1 MDFISQLSLPS
12 LLSALFCLGFAIFVG
27 FGGRKRPA
35 NLGFA
40 IAMLGLA
47 LQESSTILIGLTP
60 ETNRTHFYGQ
70 VTVLGEVL
78 MGGGWLLFSLTFAR
92 ANEGEILRKKRPL
105 LGLYLILVGLLLF
118 PLFEPSSLVNS
129 SSQHLPINQFGFV
142 FFLLYL
148 CVLILILMNLEQI
161 FRDSSGTVRY
171 QIKYMLLGAGGI
183 LALEVYRTGQ
193 VLLFS
198 TVFIDVLPFYSIAM
212 ILTNSIILYAL
223 VRHRLLN
230 VDVFVSRYVVYKSV
244 TLIAVGAYL
253 GLVGLIIIGIQRF
266 GEETYIRLI
275 PLGAFMALL
284 GMLVLLLSEGLRRKI
299 QTFISINFYKNK
311 HDYRNKWQEFTHAVG
326 SKLILP
332 ELLPSLVGWL
342 AETIG
347 TNDSAIWLLD
357 RERSR
362 YYLASR
368 RGFGLAPTIWP
379 DNDALVTTLNKGG
392 NSLELR
398 ETSLL
403 FKEISKASPDFFEA
417 NPVSAWIPIYSNQ
430 EMIGMFALGRK
441 ITDERYDYHDLE
453 LLMTIA
459 DQAAGQID
467 RVRLIEELGV
477 MRELKAIH
485 TLSSF
490 FLHDLKNYTSTL
502 SLLAQN
508 VEKHG
513 SNPDFQKDAFATIK
527 DTADKMNQLIKH
539 ISVISKGLVLSRSE
553 VDLND
558 LVDDTLAGLNSALG
572 LRGRICSIFG
582 ELPILSADPEQL
594 ANVIRNLIINA
605 CNASDEEGN
614 VTIETQF
621 VEDRVYFSVKDE
633 GCGMTEIFISTKLFK
648 PLRTTQAAGWG
659 IGLFQCQQIVKAH
672 GGKIH
677 VESQEGEGS
686 TFSVELPVS
695 GEPMSNKFT

>member
-1 MDFISQLSLPS
+1 
-12 LLSALFCLGFAIFVG
+12 
-27 FGGRKRPA
+27 
-35 NLGFA
+35 
-40 IAMLGLA
+40 MLGLA
-47 LQESSTILIGLTP
+47 LQETGAVFVGLSSDP
-60 ETNRTHFYGQ
+60 SRTQFYGKMI
-70 VTVLGEVL
+70 VFSKVL
-78 MGGGWLLFSLTFAR
+78 MGGGWLLFSMTFAR
-92 ANEGEILRKKRPL
+92 ANEGVILRKKLPL
-105 LGLYLILVGLLLF
+105 MSLYFVLVSLLLF
-118 PLFEPSSLVNS
+118 PLFEPSSLVNL
-129 SSQHLPINQFGFV
+129 SSQNLPINRFGFV
-142 FFLLYL
+142 FFILYL
-148 CVLILILMNLEQI
+148 CVLILILMNLEQT
-161 FRDSSGTVRY
+161 FRDSSGTVRD

-198 TVFIDVLPFYSIAM
+198 TIFIDGLPFYSTAL
-212 ILTNSIILYAL
+212 ILTYFMILYAL

-230 VDVFVSRYVVYKSV
+230 VDIFVSRYVVYKSV
-244 TLIAVGAYL
+244 TLLAVGAYL
-253 GLVGLIIIGIQRF
+253 GLVGLAIIGIQRF
-266 GEETYIRLI
+266 GAETYVRLI
-275 PLGAFMALL
+275 PLGVFMALL
-284 GMLVLLLSEGLRRKI
+284 AMVVLLLSEGLRRKI
-299 QTFISINFYKNK
+299 QSFISVNFYKNK
-311 HDYRNKWQEFTHAVG
+311 HDYRSKWQEFTCAVG
-326 SKLILP
+326 SRLGLP
-332 ELLPSLVGWL
+332 ELLPSLVEWL

-368 RGFGLAPTIWP
+368 CGFALAPAIWP
-379 DNDALVTTLNKGG
+379 DEGSLVSTIKKGG
-392 NSLELR
+392 NPLELR
-398 ETSLL
+398 DTSLL
-403 FKEISKASPDFFEA
+403 FEEISQSSSAFFEA
-417 NPVSAWIPIYSNQ
+417 NPISAWIPIYSNQ
-430 EMIGMFALGRK
+430 EMIGIFALGRK
-441 ITDERYDYHDLE
+441 ITNEHYDYHDLE

-513 SNPDFQKDAFATIK
+513 SNPDFQKDAFITIK

-539 ISVISKGLVLSRSE
+539 ISVVSKGLVLSKSE

-558 LVDDTLAGLNSALG
+558 LVDDTLTGLDRALG
-572 LRGRICSIFG
+572 LKGRICSIFG
-582 ELPILSADPEQL
+582 ELPKLSADSEQL

-605 CNASDEEGN
+605 CNASDEEGS
-614 VTIETQF
+614 VTIETQA
-621 VEDRVYFSVKDE
+621 VGDQVYFSVKDE
-633 GCGMTEIFISTKLFK
+633 GCGMTETFISTKLFK
-648 PLRTTQAAGWG
+648 PLRTTRAAGWG

-677 VESQEGEGS
+677 VESQEGLGS

-695 GEPMSNKFT
+695 GENKE